1 MRTLTALL
9 LLTAAICGPGWGG
22 TRRTRPRIMR
32 MEATA
37 FAQDAKPTAA
47 GTVPHEGI
55 VASDPAVLPLG
66 SRIRITAAGVY
77 NGIYTVTD
85 TGSKINGRH
94 VDLYLPSDAEA
105 KQFGKKI
112 VLVRILRIGAGK
124 QDARD
129 KDIPARTVSH

>member
-1 MRTLTALL
+1 MH
-9 LLTAAICGPGWGG
+9 
-22 TRRTRPRIMR
+22 

-55 VASDPAVLPLG
+55 VAADPAILPLG

-85 TGSKINGRH
+85 TGAKINGRH

-105 KQFGKKI
+105 KQFGKKV

-129 KDIPARTVSH
+129 KDIPARTANH